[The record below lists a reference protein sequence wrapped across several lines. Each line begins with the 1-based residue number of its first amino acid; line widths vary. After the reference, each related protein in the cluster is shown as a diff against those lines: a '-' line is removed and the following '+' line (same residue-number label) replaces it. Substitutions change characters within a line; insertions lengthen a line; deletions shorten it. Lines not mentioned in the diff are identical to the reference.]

1 MNIATFI
8 CIIGGFVAC
17 IGGYGVK
24 RNHDAQKKAAKD
36 VVEKGDRRSHMQHYA
51 IFRLPNL
58 LRRRECRCFQWR
70 MCR

>member
-17 IGGYGVK
+17 VGGYGVK

-36 VVEKGDRRSHMQHYA
+36 VVEKGDRR
-51 IFRLPNL
+51 
-58 LRRRECRCFQWR
+58 
-70 MCR
+70 